1 MEFKCTEIT
10 MRLTC
15 GFVSRARKT
24 IAWFDDGSPSVEP
37 LDWLAL

>member
-10 MRLTC
+10 VHLMHVVNDDRL
-15 GFVSRARKT
+15 
-24 IAWFDDGSPSVEP
+24 VEA